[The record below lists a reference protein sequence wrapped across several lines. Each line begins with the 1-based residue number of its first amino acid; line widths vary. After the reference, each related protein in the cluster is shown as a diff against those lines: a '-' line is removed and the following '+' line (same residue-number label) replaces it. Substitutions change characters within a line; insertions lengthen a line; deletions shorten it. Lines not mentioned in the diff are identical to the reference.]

1 MGRGERLPPAGV
13 HQRDL
18 SFLSKSMAIGPY
30 LFGTVGGND
39 IHGVTAHGILLGEEF
54 ALPGKDTVILS
65 EKLYTFCQTHEN
77 RPLNR
82 HTPPSFILVFT
93 CAQKLSPSINVEL
106 VVGLEVFRQR
116 ADRIASHQPLAAH

>member
-1 MGRGERLPPAGV
+1 MGRGERLPSACV

-30 LFGTVGGND
+30 LFGTVGGHD
-39 IHGVTAHGILLGEEF
+39 IPGVTAHGILLGEEF

-77 RPLNR
+77 RPLSTHEAQGAMLPAPR
-82 HTPPSFILVFT
+82 V
-93 CAQKLSPSINVEL
+93 QKLSPAINVEL
-106 VVGLEVFRQR
+106 VGG
-116 ADRIASHQPLAAH
+116 

>member
-1 MGRGERLPPAGV
+1 MPSWLWSNTLRLFA
-13 HQRDL
+13 
-18 SFLSKSMAIGPY
+18 SN
-30 LFGTVGGND
+30 VGGAAC
-39 IHGVTAHGILLGEEF
+39 GLTARSCRR
-54 ALPGKDTVILS
+54 AASK
-65 EKLYTFCQTHEN
+65 

-116 ADRIASHQPLAAH
+116 ADRIASHPPPARP